1 MVAGW
6 HAGQQAGAD
15 GLLAGRAARDPDVA
29 AYRRA
34 VADVHA
40 EFLNGGGLSPAA
52 AERILAR
59 RLPEPEISTLLA
71 AVPGGRRAAI
81 DRVLREVRNYRHSAR
96 SSAGN
101 LAGLIRIALLAQV
114 DLLWWGHLPAYQAD
128 EHVHASADLV
138 DLRRLRRDGMLRF
151 SYRLQAGSLPGR
163 AVRAAERRVAA
174 DRAPHTAGLKFAS
187 ARPELVVLLNEIA
200 AEFASLAPRGTP
212 RLWVTSLARSLDHQ
226 SHLRGLG
233 YAAMVPSAHCV
244 GYAADVE
251 MAWFRRFHADRTLQA
266 LLLERQSA
274 GEVNVID
281 EGQAWHLC
289 LCPGATRALRLIPVQ
304 RSGD

>member
-1 MVAGW
+1 MAAGW
-6 HAGQQAGAD
+6 EAGQRAGPD
-15 GLLAGRAARDPDVA
+15 GLLAGGAAAEPDVA

-34 VADVHA
+34 VTDVHA
-40 EFLNGGGLSPAA
+40 ELGGSGGLGLVT

-59 RLPEPEISTLLA
+59 RLAEPEITAVLA
-71 AVPGGRRAAI
+71 AIPGGIDAAVERI
-81 DRVLREVRNYRHSAR
+81 LREARNYRQSAR

-101 LAGLIRIALLAQV
+101 LAGLIRIALLAQIDV
-114 DLLWWGHLPAYQAD
+114 LWWGHLPAYQAD
-128 EHVHASADLV
+128 AHVHASTDLV
-138 DLRRLRRDGMLRF
+138 DLRRLRRDGMLYFR
-151 SYRLQAGSLPGR
+151 YRLQASGLGGR
-163 AVRAAERRVAA
+163 AVRAVERRVAA
-174 DRAPHTAGLKFAS
+174 DRAPRTAGLKFAS
-187 ARPELVVLLNEIA
+187 ARPELVLLLNEIA

-226 SHLRGLG
+226 SHLRSLG
-233 YAAMVPSAHCV
+233 YAALVPSAHCV

-289 LCPGATRALRLIPVQ
+289 LCPGASRALRLIPVQ